1 MVTPLLTTKL
11 HVPPL
16 RHGLVRRPRLLQR
29 LDEGLALGR
38 RLTLIS
44 APAGFGKTTLLSE
57 WISDFGF
64 RISECGKAPS
74 LQSAVRSPH
83 SAVRSPHSAVRIP
96 KSAWFSLD
104 EGDND
109 PARFWAYLIA
119 ALRTV
124 DASIGEGARSV
135 LQSPQPP
142 AAESVLADL
151 INEIAAIP
159 GTADSPARS
168 LILVLDDYHLITA
181 QPIHESIAFLLDHLP
196 DCLHLVIA
204 TRGDPPLPLSRLR
217 GRGQLTELRQ
227 ADLCFTT
234 DEAAA
239 FLNTCMGL
247 GIAADDVTTLASCT
261 EGWITGLQMAALS
274 MQGQEDVPGF
284 IRAFTGSN
292 RYVLDYLV
300 EEVLQRQPESIQT
313 FLLRTSILER
323 LCGPLCDAVLG
334 DWRLEIG
341 TQHQSPISNLRSQDV
356 LEYLDRSNLFL
367 VPLDDRREW
376 YRYHVLFADLLRKRL
391 QHEQPDLAPT
401 LHRRAST
408 WYEEHGQPVPAIEH
422 ALSAGDFERAAHL
435 VEQAAEA
442 TLMRSE
448 VVTFQ
453 RWLERLPDDLVR
465 ARPALC
471 LFHAWVLLVGGCP
484 LDVVESR
491 LEDVGRGADLLP
503 GRANV
508 LRAFIA
514 ALRGQVP
521 SAVELVRQALEELPE
536 DDLFLRNVAT
546 WIVSFSHVATGDF
559 QAGSQALDEV
569 VRTGQQ
575 IGNVLIAARAQ
586 TYLAGVHVRLAQ
598 LDKARECYER
608 ALEIATDAQG
618 RRRPVAGMALMGL
631 GDLAREW
638 NDLAAASRYVEEGI
652 ALTRQ
657 WSIFAALEGYIVLAR
672 VRQAQGDA
680 DGAGKALEQAR
691 QLAAQFKATDIDD
704 LFVATSQAQLWV
716 AQGNLAAAWQ
726 WARDRGLDRDI
737 DWAELDD
744 QGDFVNYHLRKY
756 EYLILAR
763 MWLAQDQPDKA
774 LSVLEPLRLRMEQQ
788 GRTRLVLEAH
798 MLQALACQAQ
808 GDVAQ
813 ALACLEGALA
823 LAEPGG
829 YVRLF
834 VDEGEPMRVLL
845 SRLIADRRPPT
856 AAYARK
862 LLAAL
867 GEVTADHRLPTEA
880 TLPAVV
886 GRRSSLIEPLSQRE
900 IELLRLIAEGL
911 SNQEIARRLF
921 ISLPTVKWHT
931 SNIYGKLGVK
941 NRTQAVAEARAL
953 GILPTG

>member
-16 RHGLVRRPRLLQR
+16 RPGLVHRPRLLQR
-29 LDEGLALGR
+29 LDEGLALGH

-57 WISDFGF
+57 WIAQRRGDKETRRQGEVVS
-64 RISECGKAPS
+64 SPLVSPS
-74 LQSAVRSPH
+74 PGLLVS
-83 SAVRSPHSAVRIP
+83 
-96 KSAWFSLD
+96 SAWLSLD

-119 ALRTV
+119 ALRIAAPT
-124 DASIGEGARSV
+124 IGEGVWSA
-135 LQSPQPP
+135 LQAPQPP
-142 AAESVLADL
+142 PPEFVLAGL
-151 INEIAAIP
+151 INELAAIP
-159 GTADSPARS
+159 GMGDSPARS
-168 LILVLDDYHLITA
+168 LMLVLDDYHLITA
-181 QPIHESIAFLLDHLP
+181 QPVHEGLAFLLDHLP
-196 DCLHLVIA
+196 DSLHLVIA

-227 ADLCFTT
+227 ADLRFTL

-239 FLNTCMGL
+239 FLNACMGL
-247 GIAADDVTTLASCT
+247 GIAADDVATLASCT

-274 MQGQEDVPGF
+274 MRGQEDVPGF

-300 EEVLQRQPESIQT
+300 EEVLQRQPERVQR
-313 FLLRTSILER
+313 FLLQTSVLER
-323 LCGPLCDAVLG
+323 LCGPLCDAVVGRDQGAGTREQELG
-334 DWRLEIG
+334 TRDQDMSLITDHR
-341 TQHQSPISNLRSQDV
+341 SPIPDSQSV

-391 QHEQPDLAPT
+391 QQEQPDLAPA
-401 LHRRAST
+401 LHRRASA
-408 WYEEHGQPVPAIEH
+408 WYEENGQQAPAIEH
-422 ALSAGDFERAAHL
+422 ALSAGDSERATDL
-435 VEQAAEA
+435 IEQAAEA

-448 VVTFQ
+448 IVTFQ
-453 RWLERLPDDLVR
+453 RWLERLPDTLVR
-465 ARPALC
+465 ARPSLC
-471 LFHAWVLLVGGCP
+471 LFHAWVLLVSGCP

-491 LEDVGRGADLLP
+491 LEDVGRGADLIP
-503 GRANV
+503 GRVNV
-508 LRAFIA
+508 LRAFIVI
-514 ALRGQVP
+514 LRGQVP
-521 SAVELVRQALEELPE
+521 SAVELARQALEQLPE
-536 DDLFLRNVAT
+536 HDLFLRNVAT
-546 WIVSFSHVATGDF
+546 WILSFSHVAAGDF
-559 QAGSQALDEV
+559 EAGSQALDEV
-569 VRTGQQ
+569 VRTSQQ
-575 IGNVLIAARAQ
+575 IGNVLVAARAQ

-618 RRRPVAGMALMGL
+618 RRLPVAGLALIGL
-631 GDLAREW
+631 GDLTREW
-638 NDLAAASRYVEEGI
+638 NDLAAASRCLEEGI

-657 WSIFAALEGYIVLAR
+657 WSIFAALEGYIMLAR

-691 QLAAQFKATDIDD
+691 QLAAQFKATDMDD

-716 AQGNLAAAWQ
+716 AQGNLAAAMN
-726 WARDRGLDRDI
+726 WARERGLERDI

-744 QGDFVNYHLRKY
+744 PDDFVNYHLRKY

-788 GRTRLVLEAH
+788 GRTRLVLETH
-798 MLQALACQAQ
+798 MLKALAYQAQ

-813 ALACLEGALA
+813 ALACLECALS

-834 VDEGEPMRVLL
+834 VDEGEPMRALL
-845 SRLIADRRPPT
+845 SRLAADRRPPT

-862 LLAAL
+862 LLADFGLKA
-867 GEVTADHRLPTEA
+867 GQSAIRIPQSA
-880 TLPAVV
+880 I
-886 GRRSSLIEPLSQRE
+886 RNLIEPLSQRE
-900 IELLRLIAEGL
+900 VELLRLIAEGL

-953 GILPTG
+953 GILPTD

>member
-57 WISDFGF
+57 WIADCGL
-64 RISECGKAPS
+64 RIADCGW
-74 LQSAVRSPH
+74 L
-83 SAVRSPHSAVRIP
+83 
-96 KSAWFSLD
+96 SLD

-124 DASIGEGARSV
+124 HATIGEGARSV

-142 AAESVLADL
+142 PAESVLADL

-300 EEVLQRQPESIQT
+300 EEVLQRQPERVQR
-313 FLLRTSILER
+313 FLLQTSILER
-323 LCGPLCDAVLG
+323 LCGSLCDAVQG
-334 DWRLEIG
+334 RGAEEQRGRGEIPPAPLLPC
-341 TQHQSPISNLRSQDV
+341 SPASSQET
-356 LEYLDRSNLFL
+356 LEYLERNNLFL

-391 QHEQPDLAPT
+391 QQEQPHLAPA

-408 WYEEHGQPVPAIEH
+408 WYEEHGQPAPAIEH
-422 ALSAGDFERAAHL
+422 ALSARDFERAAHL

-453 RWLERLPDDLVR
+453 RWMERLPDTLVR

-471 LFHAWVLLVGGCP
+471 FFHAWVLLVSGCP

-491 LEDVGRGADLLP
+491 LEDVGRGTGLFP
-503 GRANV
+503 GRLNV

-514 ALRGQVP
+514 ILRGQVP
-521 SAVELVRQALEELPE
+521 SAVELARQALEQLPE
-536 DDLFLRNVAT
+536 HDLFLRNVAT
-546 WIVSFSHVATGDF
+546 WILSFSHVAAGDF
-559 QAGSQALDEV
+559 EAGSQALDEV

-631 GDLAREW
+631 GDLTREW
-638 NDLAAASRYVEEGI
+638 NDLEAASRYVEEGI

-691 QLAAQFKATDIDD
+691 QLAAQFRATDIDD

-911 SNQEIARRLF
+911 SNQEIAQRLF

-941 NRTQAVAEARAL
+941 NRTQAVAEAKAL
-953 GILPTG
+953 GILPPD